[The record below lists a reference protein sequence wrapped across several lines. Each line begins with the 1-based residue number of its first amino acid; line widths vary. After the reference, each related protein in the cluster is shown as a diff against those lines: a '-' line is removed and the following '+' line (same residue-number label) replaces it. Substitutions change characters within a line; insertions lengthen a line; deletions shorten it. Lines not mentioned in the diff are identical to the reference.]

1 MGRDGESKAP
11 AETNVTPMPST
22 TPERRIVLLLILVTT
37 AAFSL
42 YTLRDESWRVR
53 LGALLAFALF
63 FWPMLLLGLADVRE
77 RLTAFLHV
85 GDAIRRAR
93 VFGLALALTTLVALV
108 AFGLGQFHW
117 RSIGACAAYLS
128 LPALS
133 LTLRRPNAEGL
144 TWQDALA
151 ILALWFP
158 IEFEWLPLAE
168 IPRRPGIGLDK
179 LIGVTWLLVLFL
191 AVRRLDIGY
200 TFLLGREDV
209 RRALVYFALFVVFFA
224 LPLAIPTGFAAS
236 SVRMRPLSEIG
247 VLLLGTAFLI
257 ALPEELLFRGVIQ
270 NLLVQ
275 RFRAHPLRALAL
287 ASLIFGLAH
296 ANNPDQPVWVY
307 VVLATIAGW
316 FYGLA
321 YARTGKVTIAALL
334 HWMVNSYWGL
344 FFHR

>member
-1 MGRDGESKAP
+1 
-11 AETNVTPMPST
+11 MPST

-42 YTLRDESWRVR
+42 YTLRDESWRIR

-63 FWPMLLLGLADVRE
+63 FWPMLLLSLADVRE
-77 RLTAFLHV
+77 RLMAFFHAGEL
-85 GDAIRRAR
+85 IRRPR
-93 VFGLALALTTLVALV
+93 VFGLALVLTTLVALV
-108 AFGLGQFHW
+108 ALGLGQFHW
-117 RSIGACAAYLS
+117 RSVGACAVYLS
-128 LPALS
+128 LPAIL
-133 LTLRRPNAEGL
+133 LTLRRPSSEGL
-144 TWQDALA
+144 TWPDALA
-151 ILALWFP
+151 VLALWFP

-179 LIGVTWLLVLFL
+179 LVGVTWLLVLFL

-209 RRALVYFALFVVFFA
+209 KRALVYFALFVTFFA

-236 SVRMRPLSEIG
+236 SARMRPLSEIG

-270 NLLVQ
+270 NLLVR

-321 YARTGKVTIAALL
+321 YMRTGKVITAALL

-344 FFHR
+344 FFHG